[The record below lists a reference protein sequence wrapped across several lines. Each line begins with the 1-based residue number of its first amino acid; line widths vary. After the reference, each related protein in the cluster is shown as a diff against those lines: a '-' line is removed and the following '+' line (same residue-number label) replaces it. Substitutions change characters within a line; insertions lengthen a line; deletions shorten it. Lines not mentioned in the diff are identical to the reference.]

1 MWPLPGVRFTTMTGG
16 SHRSMERSVAESFS
30 RFIVDKPQENDL
42 LFVTHQTV
50 QGTRMVHRR

>member
-1 MWPLPGVRFTTMTGG
+1 
-16 SHRSMERSVAESFS
+16 MERSVAESFS